1 MLGTVLSL
9 CLALADTGRPQHRRL
24 PTGSSADPVDE
35 PATPVPRPD
44 APDYETADERAAGV
58 QARLSF
64 EMFTRLWMKK
74 LMAAERFQKNE
85 RLTVTETADGVV
97 AEYAGYLPDRDTT
110 VKATTSAVTPFI
122 GILRY
127 YRTTMR
133 SVGKTKRQ
141 AVRGPFEQAD
151 KNRVS
156 EIFRYTK
163 GEWVY

>member
-9 CLALADTGRPQHRRL
+9 FLVWTDTGRPQHRRL
-24 PTGSSADPVDE
+24 PTGSSAGQVDE
-35 PATPVPRPD
+35 PATPAPRPD
-44 APDYETADERAAGV
+44 VPGYETADERAAGV
-58 QARLSF
+58 RARLSF

-74 LMAAERFQKNE
+74 LMAAEQFQKNE

-156 EIFRYTK
+156 EIFRYTE

>member
-1 MLGTVLSL
+1 MWT
-9 CLALADTGRPQHRRL
+9 DTGHAQNPRL
-24 PTGSSADPVDE
+24 PTGPSAGRSDE
-35 PATPVPRPD
+35 PATSIPRPD
-44 APDYETADERAAGV
+44 VAHRETADERAAAV

-74 LMAAERFQKNE
+74 LMAAERFHKNE
-85 RLTVTETADGVV
+85 RLTVTKTADGVV

-110 VKATTSAVTPFI
+110 VKATTSAETPFI

-127 YRTTMR
+127 YQTTMR
-133 SVGKTKRQ
+133 SVGKTRQQ
-141 AVRGPFEQAD
+141 AVGGPFEQAE

-163 GEWVY
+163 GAWVY